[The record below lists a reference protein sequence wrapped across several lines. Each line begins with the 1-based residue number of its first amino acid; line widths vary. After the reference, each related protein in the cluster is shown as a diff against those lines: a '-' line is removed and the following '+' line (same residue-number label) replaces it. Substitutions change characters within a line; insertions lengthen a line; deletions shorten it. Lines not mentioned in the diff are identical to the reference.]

1 MVWLVNSTEGERS
14 AGIAGGV
21 VPGGVP
27 VSGDLL
33 PPGKQLAATGQRK
46 SEFWVMLLACKELH
60 PVMPGSHN
68 FAGRTV
74 FFVWKKSLNSCL
86 RRVFPVFCC
95 SLQKNGKL
103 NGPTNFHPQD

>member
-14 AGIAGGV
+14 AGIAGGA

-33 PPGKQLAATGQRK
+33 PPGQQLGAAGQRK
-46 SEFWVMLLACKELH
+46 SEFWVMLLACKELQ
-60 PVMPGSHN
+60 PVMQGSDN

-74 FFVWKKSLNSCL
+74 FSYGRTL
-86 RRVFPVFCC
+86 
-95 SLQKNGKL
+95 
-103 NGPTNFHPQD
+103 